1 MYKCVY
7 IFLCIDKYTC
17 TYNCVNIC
25 VYVHIHIHIYIQV
38 YTCMYKCV
46 YIFLIVCGV
55 FKCTLYVRV
64 NTSVGAHACVRVRDM
79 STHTRTLYRVVLEQN
94 A

>member
-1 MYKCVY
+1 MY
-7 IFLCIDKYTC
+7 
-17 TYNCVNIC
+17 
-25 VYVHIHIHIYIQV
+25 IHIDIHSYLQV
-38 YTCMYKCV
+38 YTCMYKCFF
-46 YIFLIVCGV
+46 IFLSVCGV

-79 STHTRTLYRVVLEQN
+79 STHTRTLCRVVLEQN